1 MSSEES
7 VSLDHISSEYCRVF
21 LAFNPHPP
29 PHRAEKRHI
38 WLRKNSDQATGL
50 TGISPLCWK
59 NNELHDEVC
68 PSSGCSCSVAQSCLT
83 LWDPMDYSTP
93 GFPVLHYSPELAQTH
108 VHQVSD
114 AIKASRALLPLLVLP
129 SVCPSIRVFS
139 SVLALHIKWPKYRSF
154 SFSISPSNEYSGLI
168 SFRMDWLDLLAVQ
181 GTLKSLLQHHSSK
194 ASILWH
200 SVVFMVQLSHP
211 YMTTGFSIAWTRWI
225 FVNKVMSLL
234 FNMLSRFVIA
244 FLPRSKCLLISW
256 LQSPSAVILEPRKI
270 KPATVS
276 IFSPSICHEVMGP
289 DAMILVFWMLF

>member
-1 MSSEES
+1 MAEKGKTFSKLPFVVALMSSEES

-139 SVLALHIKWPKYRSF
+139 NESTLRIRWPK
-154 SFSISPSNEYSGLI
+154 
-168 SFRMDWLDLLAVQ
+168 
-181 GTLKSLLQHHSSK
+181 
-194 ASILWH
+194 
-200 SVVFMVQLSHP
+200 
-211 YMTTGFSIAWTRWI
+211 
-225 FVNKVMSLL
+225 
-234 FNMLSRFVIA
+234 
-244 FLPRSKCLLISW
+244 
-256 LQSPSAVILEPRKI
+256 
-270 KPATVS
+270 
-276 IFSPSICHEVMGP
+276 
-289 DAMILVFWMLF
+289 

>member
-139 SVLALHIKWPKYRSF
+139 SVLALHIKWPKYWSF
-154 SFSISPSNEYSGLI
+154 SFSISPPVSAQGWFPLGLTGLI
-168 SFRMDWLDLLAVQ
+168 SQ
-181 GTLKSLLQHHSSK
+181 QSK
-194 ASILWH
+194 
-200 SVVFMVQLSHP
+200 
-211 YMTTGFSIAWTRWI
+211 G
-225 FVNKVMSLL
+225 
-234 FNMLSRFVIA
+234 LSRVI
-244 FLPRSKCLLISW
+244 SNT
-256 LQSPSAVILEPRKI
+256 
-270 KPATVS
+270 TVWKHQFFHS
-276 IFSPSICHEVMGP
+276 QP
-289 DAMILVFWMLF
+289 

>member
-93 GFPVLHYSPELAQTH
+93 GFPVLHYWL
-108 VHQVSD
+108 
-114 AIKASRALLPLLVLP
+114 KASHRSHQTQREEITQRRDHQKARITRSHLRVCLPQRCLEDLFTHAQLRPTLCDLMDCSPPGSYVHGILLARIMEWVGTFSFKGSSWTRGQTRVSYVSCIGRWVLYLHATWDRGYITTEELTRLQLLAFSRNHNPTTLWANGVTIWPASPLLGVL
-129 SVCPSIRVFS
+129 
-139 SVLALHIKWPKYRSF
+139 K
-154 SFSISPSNEYSGLI
+154 
-168 SFRMDWLDLLAVQ
+168 
-181 GTLKSLLQHHSSK
+181 
-194 ASILWH
+194 
-200 SVVFMVQLSHP
+200 
-211 YMTTGFSIAWTRWI
+211 
-225 FVNKVMSLL
+225 
-234 FNMLSRFVIA
+234 
-244 FLPRSKCLLISW
+244 
-256 LQSPSAVILEPRKI
+256 
-270 KPATVS
+270 
-276 IFSPSICHEVMGP
+276 
-289 DAMILVFWMLF
+289 